1 MGFLALIFP
10 REKTGWMCDIFFKKD
25 KNLIIRN
32 NFLKTVIQGVEK
44 VSNGKLSTTKGII
57 DHSIDDIKIVIGRD
71 IIGWTQEI
79 TYNIVY

>member
-1 MGFLALIFP
+1 M
-10 REKTGWMCDIFFKKD
+10 
-25 KNLIIRN
+25 
-32 NFLKTVIQGVEK
+32 KTVIQGVEK

-79 TYNIVY
+79 TYNSYTHCILVRHIGVDTKFLRKGYVHLLL